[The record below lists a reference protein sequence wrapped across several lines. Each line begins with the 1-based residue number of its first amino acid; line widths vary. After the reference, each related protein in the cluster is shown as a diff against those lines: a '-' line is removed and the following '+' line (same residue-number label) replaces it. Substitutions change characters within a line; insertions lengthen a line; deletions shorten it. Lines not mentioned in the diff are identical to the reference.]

1 MALAT
6 RTENDFH
13 RNVTNLFEVLNIKVQ
28 QRYIFSQQT
37 NIWI

>member
-6 RTENDFH
+6 RTANDFH

-28 QRYIFSQQT
+28 HRYMQT